1 MPLREARLVRV
12 ARALGDPARLRILR
26 ALSAREISCQ
36 ELTRLF
42 ALAQATISHH
52 LKVLSDA
59 GLVTVRKGG
68 AFHFYRA
75 EPAALAAHAAAL
87 AALAGALLG
96 PGCSRSGR
104 AAAAA
109 PSVPVQVGQVVRRTL
124 PLRQF

>member
-1 MPLREARLVRV
+1 MSMPLREARLVRV

-87 AALAGALLG
+87 AALAG
-96 PGCSRSGR
+96 RR
-104 AAAAA
+104 AAAR
-109 PSVPVQVGQVVRRTL
+109 PSSPLPRRRRARRL
-124 PLRQF
+124 PQRSRKEPQP